1 MTRALDQLRTAQGG
15 PAWRETVIASSAALM
30 RGASSLLA
38 SLGAPVA
45 ESHLRAQRF
54 ARVTVAKWQLYQA
67 AEVQTGLAARNLYQ
81 ALQAQID
88 EARLEFSSQFL
99 NPPNR
104 VPDYLHQ
111 EMIRE
116 LAHHDPTLLGPKYPG
131 PMA

>member
-1 MTRALDQLRTAQGG
+1 MTRALDQLRKAQGG
-15 PAWRETVIASSAALM
+15 SAWRETVVASSAALM

-38 SLGAPVA
+38 SLSAPVA

-54 ARVTVAKWQLYQA
+54 ARVAVAKWRLYRS
-67 AEVQTGLAARNLYQ
+67 AEVQAGLAARNLYE
-81 ALQAQID
+81 ALKAPID

-99 NPPNR
+99 NPLNR
-104 VPDYLHQ
+104 VPDYLHE

-116 LAHHDPTLLGPKYPG
+116 LAHHDPALLGPKYPG